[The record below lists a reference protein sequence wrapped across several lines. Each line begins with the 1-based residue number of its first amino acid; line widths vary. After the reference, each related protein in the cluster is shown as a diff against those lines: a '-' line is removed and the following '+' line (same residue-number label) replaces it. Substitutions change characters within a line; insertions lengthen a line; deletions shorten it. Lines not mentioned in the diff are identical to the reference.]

1 MIITTL
7 IEDKKLENSNL
18 INEHG
23 LSLYIQKKKQNILFD
38 TGATINFAKNAE
50 KLGID
55 LREVDTVIISHGHYD
70 HGGGL
75 ETFFK
80 ENKHASV
87 YTKKIGNYYRV
98 YDDGSQKNITW
109 DKEVLEKD
117 SQQIS
122 YLTQDREVL
131 ENVHLLSSIKK
142 IYPPP
147 LENKFLYQEK
157 NGQLIRDDFIHELL
171 MVIEEKEGIT
181 IFSGCSHQGILN
193 MIETAQNKFKG
204 KPIKAIL
211 GGFHI
216 IESSFNNREE
226 CIFKVKEIGD
236 KILKYSPGKVYTG
249 HCTETKPYLVLKEV
263 MGSKLEYLYTGMVI
277 KL

>member
-7 IEDKKLENSNL
+7 IDDKKLENSNL

-23 LSLYIQKKKQNILFD
+23 LSLHIQKEKQNILFD
-38 TGATINFAKNAE
+38 TGASGYFAENAKE
-50 KLGID
+50 LGID
-55 LREVDTVIISHGHYD
+55 LNEVDTVIISHGHYD

-80 ENKHASV
+80 ENKHAPV

-98 YDDGSQKNITW
+98 YDNGTKKNITW
-109 DKEVLEKD
+109 DKTVLEKN
-117 SQQIS
+117 SQQIR
-122 YLTQDREVL
+122 YLTQDLEIL

-142 IYPPP
+142 IYPQPP
-147 LENKFLYQEK
+147 DNKFLYQEK
-157 NGQLIRDDFIHELL
+157 NRQLIRDDFLHELL
-171 MVIEEKEGIT
+171 MVIEEKDGIT

-193 MIETAQNKFKG
+193 MIETARNKFRG
-204 KPIKAIL
+204 KPIKAVL

-216 IESSFNNREE
+216 IESAFNNREE
-226 CIFKVKEIGD
+226 CIFEVKEIAD
-236 KILKYSPGKVYTG
+236 KILKYPLGKVYTG
-249 HCTETKPYLVLKEV
+249 HCTEIKPYLLLKEV
-263 MGSKLEYLYTGMVI
+263 MGSKLEYLSTGMVI